1 MKSVAATQ
9 AREAAPDPAP
19 RPEPAAQ
26 PRGGRPAARGGQ
38 HFAEVPAAAGRGV
51 PDDDQLTTLLGHI
64 AGQLGIRPGS
74 IRIESGDGAI
84 RITSRAGAP
93 GVTHKGVIHIPQA
106 RLSPTT
112 LKGRRLLAHEAAH
125 LAQMQLPAGGRF
137 RKPTPLQ
144 AEVEAELF
152 ARRYA
157 ATRAAEPVRVALPAQ
172 AVATYDELLEIVA
185 KNHPLE
191 IAAITDL
198 MSYGPLDWAVTDREV
213 FDVLQ
218 ILAGYTLPVARGIF
232 RAVDP
237 TARKHFYDNLNP
249 PHFAKHRGEIL
260 AACWGAVSEQEFAVT
275 SYDILSRMNLDD
287 LGALE
292 AIALAKVAEL
302 NPKMVA
308 VAVEADG
315 VKSKRIND
323 ARAYVDSGKATKDA
337 EKELKEGR
345 DGEAKLTADREGADA
360 RRKALDEADPQ
371 GALYA
376 SAIAERIDSEKLDE
390 VRAAAILKDIQ
401 VILPRVLNQQPAV
414 DDLALRIGV
423 PRISRLLDHISAR
436 ALYGD
441 QAQRNAFIQLAAARP
456 PYLNVQ
462 LADRLMTSPWWK
474 VWDDVTVEEAYG
486 AYLLVKSL
494 PLRGRTAFLKSRAGE
509 RWAEILKVLP
519 TSVREDP
526 TFNFY
531 DGGKDGGRD
540 QADRQGLLIALTD
553 PALWKTAAGE
563 IDPAAEGEPP
573 AKPPQ
578 PNPLERLE
586 MLIRL
591 AQAAGEGPFVFA
603 ESKRQQADLKPP
615 LNALVAT
622 YKLYN
627 RATRPEYV
635 KPVLS
640 SEKPAGS
647 NVFDL
652 AIGALDTLRI
662 DWKSGALQLEADLGV
677 LNEIGGARFRPTT
690 PDELAAE
697 EKAGTSGRNVI
708 HAEWG
713 NGWFRVEA
721 PLIVIEALSMA
732 GDTSVHTGAITV
744 EGLHLA
750 LRYEPGMTR
759 FSVKQLRSIDVAFDA
774 ITIADLNV
782 AMSDSLLAAK
792 SMRITGG
799 QVKMGS
805 QSVKDDAQAVWI
817 WNMLGMIL
825 NPAGANNAALSF
837 DLMALRSLA
846 MSSGVFIELIEIEGF
861 GFEAG
866 GDASSYI
873 EALIK
878 SVGRLKPRAAAERQ
892 AARSDSEHAER
903 HLQEAAR
910 IDRQIAKAQE
920 EVDKGGPHGAVVDI
934 GAIRISGVP
943 GVSDKPLNIADIH
956 GQGRSVTAIV
966 PIFFDPTSLRN
977 LIRGRDNASSIA
989 GRQPEAEQ
997 FSIGI
1002 GRIEAKEPL
1011 RLAGGIPTPK
1021 KAREEY
1027 DDFIKA
1033 KSGRRYDEG
1042 ATPVEHALRDRVTQ
1056 ATRYAALAARGVQNL
1071 VGDETGG
1078 EVKEFRELRAA
1089 LTLFEERRA
1098 TIVEALVLEG
1108 VSLNITS
1115 DGNPELV
1122 AETLKT
1128 GVIRTFG
1135 PDGAE
1140 ALTIGGVEGREVA
1153 VGAALSGGLANYK
1166 EWRKALQ
1173 SGTLRADQLTL
1184 KDIRH
1189 AGSGAAIDELSFE
1202 GQGDAKGLDAKLDR
1216 GSPETGGSSVHVRSA
1231 KIVAKGLNAP
1241 SHAALLRAEMNRI
1254 EAITPKERTKDE
1266 LKRLNVIGQM
1276 LREYEEINGARVK
1289 AEQASAKARTKSA
1302 RAAAG
1307 KALDEA
1313 LLKLKDWQ
1321 DRLVIEKLTID
1332 QLDLAISGLGDV
1344 LAEGYAFDKDAKALK
1359 VSGGAQGKPWVQK
1372 IEAEGVKT
1380 RGATGDQTVA
1390 ERITLGPIG
1399 GDVVRTDKG
1408 YAILGLT
1415 VASLGVKALSWRSG
1429 ATTVQSI
1436 GETRLEGL
1444 SIIANYEKQGGAT
1457 RIFIVQAGVKQIVA
1471 DQLRYEDDAAV
1482 VTVKSGSLVG
1492 ITISSL
1498 DVTLPDEGDP
1508 VIAEG
1513 GEIAVEKVRALT
1525 IDALAGGKKV
1535 AAQVDSRN
1543 PADVAAISVSFAK
1556 AGERTLSLNGLGAEA
1571 EVSDPKNKSR
1581 LHVSLKRL
1589 SGSVTQNGDDY
1600 HVRNLFIGDIAVT
1613 DVHWVSSPWTIDV
1626 PGKVTLSGISVDA
1639 EASLRKKPQAAGAKP
1654 KLDANGKTVEEKEL
1668 AKLQIK
1674 ALNVRE
1680 IAAREVTLTSPKV
1693 EKDKFPGVKYRPQR
1707 TIDLKEAVISGLRIT
1722 GYDLL
1727 AKTGKIEV
1735 TQSIKVTDLKATI
1748 GEETAK
1754 GLKNHNDRTTASAS
1768 FTVYGKEAKEAGDR
1782 ARELSATITAKD
1794 GTRIK
1799 LGRVQDLQ
1807 LKGLD
1812 ILGEEEG
1819 KSGVASQTGV
1829 SAVTVPGVDIGD
1841 VILTKNTVQV
1851 LGMKVDAPVDITYVT
1866 WKTGSGD
1873 KKVHLSSAKIPQA
1886 VSVGTITAKFKPVIE
1901 KDPDT
1906 GRDVEAAQ
1914 LDRLTVEDINIPKVT
1929 GTNFIYEGLSSD
1941 PKTPGQ
1947 ITVSLAETAIEDIT
1961 FSKLEKDVS
1970 ARTLGLTG
1978 HVGKVTAPRFVGVL
1992 SKAVGQK
1999 KGALAFGGEIE
2010 ASNLTAAA
2018 VKLTTTGKGADEK
2031 TDITGGAFVIET
2043 LGIRNILAGVT
2054 DPERDAEAWGLG
2066 GNPLQKLPH
2075 GFSAGASGI
2084 RLDKNGVSAAS
2095 IDLHNLWFGSA
2106 DLGVSVDVETISL
2119 PRGASKPNKG
2129 PIRVPE
2135 GVIKKASF
2143 RIQDLSA
2150 LLGGE
2155 GGGSDDSLIDKRE
2168 IFSLLDKLNGKITGE
2183 LGVPYFWTH
2192 TVPLEV
2198 LITNGKIDYKH
2209 VFEKATK
2216 KYSGLRD
2223 ALRVQLTMDDDILD
2237 GKGTYLTLEVKG
2249 FNQVSWTPGDEAE
2262 REEME
2267 KGQVSISRI
2276 ASPDPKEKKKDK
2288 EDKED
2293 SFDWKAIEIHE
2304 VLADLGIKG
2313 KTVLN
2318 LKNYGRITLGTGGRD
2333 AISDL
2338 KVVGKDK
2345 GHVSWSIG
2353 GFAAEVNELKLPDL
2367 DINGLGGPPAQLL
2380 IDGVTNGRLDF
2391 HNGQVGHPGA
2401 LEGTITSATV
2411 RNLVLQQKSK

>member
-360 RRKALDEADPQ
+360 RRKALDEA
-371 GALYA
+371 
-376 SAIAERIDSEKLDE
+376 
-390 VRAAAILKDIQ
+390 
-401 VILPRVLNQQPAV
+401 
-414 DDLALRIGV
+414 
-423 PRISRLLDHISAR
+423 
-436 ALYGD
+436 
-441 QAQRNAFIQLAAARP
+441 
-456 PYLNVQ
+456 
-462 LADRLMTSPWWK
+462 
-474 VWDDVTVEEAYG
+474 
-486 AYLLVKSL
+486 
-494 PLRGRTAFLKSRAGE
+494 
-509 RWAEILKVLP
+509 
-519 TSVREDP
+519 
-526 TFNFY
+526 
-531 DGGKDGGRD
+531 
-540 QADRQGLLIALTD
+540 
-553 PALWKTAAGE
+553 
-563 IDPAAEGEPP
+563 
-573 AKPPQ
+573 
-578 PNPLERLE
+578 
-586 MLIRL
+586 
-591 AQAAGEGPFVFA
+591 
-603 ESKRQQADLKPP
+603 
-615 LNALVAT
+615 
-622 YKLYN
+622 
-627 RATRPEYV
+627 
-635 KPVLS
+635 
-640 SEKPAGS
+640 
-647 NVFDL
+647 
-652 AIGALDTLRI
+652 
-662 DWKSGALQLEADLGV
+662 
-677 LNEIGGARFRPTT
+677 
-690 PDELAAE
+690 
-697 EKAGTSGRNVI
+697 
-708 HAEWG
+708 
-713 NGWFRVEA
+713 
-721 PLIVIEALSMA
+721 
-732 GDTSVHTGAITV
+732 DTSVHTGAITV

-1626 PGKVTLSGISVDA
+1626 PGKV
-1639 EASLRKKPQAAGAKP
+1639 
-1654 KLDANGKTVEEKEL
+1654 
-1668 AKLQIK
+1668 
-1674 ALNVRE
+1674 
-1680 IAAREVTLTSPKV
+1680 
-1693 EKDKFPGVKYRPQR
+1693 
-1707 TIDLKEAVISGLRIT
+1707 
-1722 GYDLL
+1722 
-1727 AKTGKIEV
+1727 
-1735 TQSIKVTDLKATI
+1735 
-1748 GEETAK
+1748 
-1754 GLKNHNDRTTASAS
+1754 
-1768 FTVYGKEAKEAGDR
+1768 
-1782 ARELSATITAKD
+1782 
-1794 GTRIK
+1794 
-1799 LGRVQDLQ
+1799 
-1807 LKGLD
+1807 
-1812 ILGEEEG
+1812 
-1819 KSGVASQTGV
+1819 
-1829 SAVTVPGVDIGD
+1829 
-1841 VILTKNTVQV
+1841 
-1851 LGMKVDAPVDITYVT
+1851 
-1866 WKTGSGD
+1866 
-1873 KKVHLSSAKIPQA
+1873 
-1886 VSVGTITAKFKPVIE
+1886 
-1901 KDPDT
+1901 
-1906 GRDVEAAQ
+1906 
-1914 LDRLTVEDINIPKVT
+1914 
-1929 GTNFIYEGLSSD
+1929 
-1941 PKTPGQ
+1941 
-1947 ITVSLAETAIEDIT
+1947 
-1961 FSKLEKDVS
+1961 
-1970 ARTLGLTG
+1970 
-1978 HVGKVTAPRFVGVL
+1978 
-1992 SKAVGQK
+1992 
-1999 KGALAFGGEIE
+1999 
-2010 ASNLTAAA
+2010 
-2018 VKLTTTGKGADEK
+2018 
-2031 TDITGGAFVIET
+2031 
-2043 LGIRNILAGVT
+2043 
-2054 DPERDAEAWGLG
+2054 
-2066 GNPLQKLPH
+2066 
-2075 GFSAGASGI
+2075 
-2084 RLDKNGVSAAS
+2084 
-2095 IDLHNLWFGSA
+2095 
-2106 DLGVSVDVETISL
+2106 
-2119 PRGASKPNKG
+2119 
-2129 PIRVPE
+2129 
-2135 GVIKKASF
+2135 
-2143 RIQDLSA
+2143 
-2150 LLGGE
+2150 
-2155 GGGSDDSLIDKRE
+2155 
-2168 IFSLLDKLNGKITGE
+2168 
-2183 LGVPYFWTH
+2183 
-2192 TVPLEV
+2192 
-2198 LITNGKIDYKH
+2198 
-2209 VFEKATK
+2209 
-2216 KYSGLRD
+2216 
-2223 ALRVQLTMDDDILD
+2223 
-2237 GKGTYLTLEVKG
+2237 
-2249 FNQVSWTPGDEAE
+2249 
-2262 REEME
+2262 
-2267 KGQVSISRI
+2267 
-2276 ASPDPKEKKKDK
+2276 
-2288 EDKED
+2288 
-2293 SFDWKAIEIHE
+2293 
-2304 VLADLGIKG
+2304 
-2313 KTVLN
+2313 
-2318 LKNYGRITLGTGGRD
+2318 
-2333 AISDL
+2333 
-2338 KVVGKDK
+2338 
-2345 GHVSWSIG
+2345 
-2353 GFAAEVNELKLPDL
+2353 
-2367 DINGLGGPPAQLL
+2367 
-2380 IDGVTNGRLDF
+2380 NGRLDF

>member
-9 AREAAPDPAP
+9 AREAVPDPAT

-38 HFAEVPAAAGRGV
+38 HFAEVPAAAGRGA

-64 AGQLGIRPGS
+64 ASQLGIRPGS

-84 RITSRAGAP
+84 RITSQAGAP

-157 ATRAAEPVRVALPAQ
+157 ATRTAEPVRVALPTQ

-218 ILAGYTLPVARGIF
+218 ILASYTLPVARGIF

-237 TARKHFYDNLNP
+237 TARKHFYDNLNA
-249 PHFAKHRGEIL
+249 PHFARHRGEIL
-260 AACWGAVSEQEFAVT
+260 AACWAAVSEQEFAVT

-287 LGALE
+287 LGTLE
-292 AIALAKVAEL
+292 SIALDKVADL
-302 NPKMVA
+302 SPKMVA
-308 VAVEADG
+308 VAVKADG

-323 ARAYVDSGKATKDA
+323 AHAYVDSGKATKDA
-337 EKELKEGR
+337 EKELKEGN
-345 DGEAKLTADREGADA
+345 DGEAKLTADRESADA

-376 SAIAERIDSEKLDE
+376 STIAERIDSEKLDE
-390 VRAAAILKDIQ
+390 VRAAAILEDIQ
-401 VILPRVLNQQPAV
+401 LILPRVLDQQPAV
-414 DDLALRIGV
+414 DALVLRIGV

-462 LADRLMTSPWWK
+462 LADHLMTSPWWK

-494 PLRGRTAFLKSRAGE
+494 PTRGRTAFLKSRAGE

-540 QADRQGLLIALTD
+540 QADRQGLLAALTD

-591 AQAAGEGPFVFA
+591 AQAAGEGLFVFA
-603 ESKRQQADLKPP
+603 ESERQRADLKPP
-615 LNALVAT
+615 LKTLVAT

-627 RATRPEYV
+627 KTTRPKYE

-677 LNEIGGARFRPTT
+677 LNEMGGARFRPTT

-697 EKAGTSGRNVI
+697 EKAGTSGRNVV

-744 EGLHLA
+744 EGLRLD

-782 AMSDSLLAAK
+782 AMSDSILVAK

-837 DLMALRSLA
+837 NLMALRSLA

-866 GDASSYI
+866 GDASSYV

-892 AARSDSEHAER
+892 AAKSDPEHAER

-910 IDRQIAKAQE
+910 IDRHIAKAQE
-920 EVDKGGPHGAVVDI
+920 EIDRGEPHGAVVDI
-934 GAIRISGVP
+934 GAIRISGIP

-956 GQGRSVTAIV
+956 GQGRSVTAVV
-966 PIFFDPTSLRN
+966 PIFTDPTSLRN

-997 FSIGI
+997 FSIDI

-1011 RLAGGIPTPK
+1011 RLAGGIPTSK
-1021 KAREEY
+1021 KAQEEY
-1027 DDFIKA
+1027 DDFIKV

-1042 ATPVEHALRDRVTQ
+1042 ATPVEQALRDRVTQ
-1056 ATRYAALAARGVQNL
+1056 ATRYEALAARGVQNL
-1071 VGDETGG
+1071 VGE
-1078 EVKEFRELRAA
+1078 EPKQFRELRVA

-1108 VSLNITS
+1108 VSLNITG

-1140 ALTIGGVEGREVA
+1140 ALTIGGVEGRKVA

-1189 AGSGAAIDELSFE
+1189 AGSGASIDELSFE
-1202 GQGDAKGLDAKLDR
+1202 SQGDAKGLDVTLDR
-1216 GSPETGGSSVHVRSA
+1216 GSPETGGSSVHVRSG

-1254 EAITPKERTKDE
+1254 KAIKPEERTKDE
-1266 LKRLNVIGQM
+1266 LKRLDVIGQM
-1276 LREYEEINGARVK
+1276 LREYEEINSARAK
-1289 AEQASAKARTKSA
+1289 AELASAKARTKPA
-1302 RAAAG
+1302 RAAAA
-1307 KALDEA
+1307 KALDKA

-1359 VSGGAQGKPWVQK
+1359 VSGGAKGKPWVQK

-1415 VASLGVKALSWRSG
+1415 VASLGVKGLSWRSG

-1444 SIIANYEKQGGAT
+1444 SITANYEKQGGAT

-1471 DQLRYEDDAAV
+1471 DQLRYEDDTAV

-1492 ITISSL
+1492 ITVSRL

-1571 EVSDPKNKSR
+1571 EVSDPKSKSR

-1589 SGSVTQNGDDY
+1589 SGSVTQKGDDY
-1600 HVRNLFIGDIAVT
+1600 HVRNLFIGDITAT

-1639 EASLRKKPQAAGAKP
+1639 EASLRKKPQAPGAKP
-1654 KLDANGKTVEEKEL
+1654 KLDAKGKPVEEKEL
-1668 AKLQIK
+1668 SKLQIK
-1674 ALNVRE
+1674 ALNIRE

-1754 GLKNHNDRTTASAS
+1754 GLKGHNDRTTASAS

-1819 KSGVASQTGV
+1819 KPGVASQTGV

-1841 VILTKNTVQV
+1841 VILTKDMVQV
-1851 LGMKVDAPVDITYVT
+1851 LGMKVDAPVDVNYVT

-1873 KKVHLSSAKIPQA
+1873 KKIHLSSAKIPQA
-1886 VSVGTITAKFKPVIE
+1886 VSVGTITARFKPVTE

-1906 GRDVEAAQ
+1906 GKDVEATQ
-1914 LDRLTVEDINIPKVT
+1914 LDRLMVEDINIPKVT
-1929 GTNFIYEGLSSD
+1929 GTTFLYEGLSGD
-1941 PKTPGQ
+1941 PKKPGQ
-1947 ITVSLAETAIEDIT
+1947 ITVSLAEAAIEDIT

-1978 HVGKVTAPRFVGVL
+1978 HVGKVTAPRFVGAL

-1999 KGALAFGGEIE
+1999 KGALTFGGEIE

-2018 VKLTTTGKGADEK
+2018 VKLTTSGKGADEK

-2054 DPERDAEAWGLG
+2054 DPERGAAAWGLG

-2075 GFSAGASGI
+2075 GLSASASGI
-2084 RLDKNGVSAAS
+2084 RLDKNGASAAS

-2106 DLGVSVDVETISL
+2106 DLGVSLDIETISV
-2119 PRGASKPNKG
+2119 PQGISKPNKG

-2198 LITNGKIDYKH
+2198 LITNGKIDYRH
-2209 VFEKATK
+2209 VFEEATR
-2216 KYSGLRD
+2216 KYGGLRD
-2223 ALRVQLTMDDDILD
+2223 ALDVQLTMDDDILD

-2267 KGQVSISRI
+2267 KGQVSVSRL
-2276 ASPDPKEKKKDK
+2276 ASPDPEAEKKDK
-2288 EDKED
+2288 KPS

-2318 LKNYGRITLGTGGRD
+2318 LKDYGRITLGTGGRD

-2338 KVVGKDK
+2338 KVIGKDK
-2345 GHVSWSIG
+2345 GHVTWSIG
-2353 GFAAEVNELKLPDL
+2353 GFAAEVNELKLPGL
-2367 DINGLGGPPAQLL
+2367 DVNGLGGPPAELL

-2401 LEGTITSATV
+2401 LEGTINSATV
-2411 RNLVLQQKSK
+2411 RNLVLQQKSE